1 MSNNS
6 RAEINKP
13 FIINGDLSADDRG
26 ELMFVNQ
33 FNMELV
39 KRFYVVSNHKQGF
52 IRAWHAHK
60 FESKYVFIVNGT
72 ALITTV
78 QIDDWDNPSSDLTV
92 DKFVLTAKKPSI
104 LYIPSGYA
112 NGFKTLST
120 DTKIIFFSTSTLKDS
135 VDDDYRFDAYKW
147 NPWEIIER

>member
-6 RAEINKP
+6 STEIKKP

-60 FESKYVFIVNGT
+60 FESKYVFIVYGT
-72 ALITTV
+72 ALISTV
-78 QIDDWDNPSSDLTV
+78 QIDDWNNPSSDLAI

-104 LYIPSGYA
+104 LYIPNGYA

-135 VDDDYRFDAYKW
+135 IDDDYRFDAYKW
-147 NPWEIIER
+147 NPWEIVER

>member
-1 MSNNS
+1 MSALS
-6 RAEINKP
+6 LAEQNKP
-13 FIINGDLSADDRG
+13 FVINGDLSVDDRG

-60 FESKYVFIVNGT
+60 IESKYVFIVNGT
-72 ALITTV
+72 ALISTV
-78 QIDDWDNPSSDLTV
+78 KIDDWENPSSDLIA
-92 DKFVLTAKKPSI
+92 DKFILTAKKPCI
-104 LYIPSGYA
+104 LFIPSGYA
-112 NGFKTLST
+112 NGFKTLAT

>member
-13 FIINGDLSADDRG
+13 FIINGDLSTDERG

-60 FESKYVFIVNGT
+60 FESKYVFIVNGA
-72 ALITTV
+72 ALISTV
-78 QIDDWDNPSSDLTV
+78 QIDDWNNPSSDLAIE
-92 DKFVLTAKKPSI
+92 KFVLTAKKPSI
-104 LYIPSGYA
+104 LYIPNGYA
-112 NGFKTLST
+112 NGFKTLSS
-120 DTKIIFFSTSTLKDS
+120 DTKIIFFSTSTLGDS
-135 VDDDYRFDAYKW
+135 IDDDYRFDAYKW
-147 NPWEIIER
+147 NPWEIVER